1 VVSYATVNAV
11 ITGTLIHMYS
21 RPVGQFFRKIAPKFV
36 TIYVIF
42 IINMGCSRSHPLPP
56 GIFVEM
62 PSPPLTRSDPPP
74 EWYANAET
82 ITTSNAFD
90 EWTNKEL
97 DDEISRLQKRVKEL
111 ETEKIKKRVECDDD
125 DDIMHDPDVRKMVEN
140 GEHICH
146 MFDGECLA
154 CEDDEEEEEDE
165 EDYDDEVRVLNE
177 EEVENDPEMTRSA
190 AIRHAGQLRTHFC

>member
-1 VVSYATVNAV
+1 
-11 ITGTLIHMYS
+11 MYS

-62 PSPPLTRSDPPP
+62 PSPPLVRSDPPP

-97 DDEISRLQKRVKEL
+97 DDEIVRLQKRVKEL

-146 MFDGECLA
+146 MFDAYCQA
-154 CEDDEEEEEDE
+154 CEEDE
-165 EDYDDEVRVLNE
+165 EDSEDEEKV
-177 EEVENDPEMTRSA
+177 D
-190 AIRHAGQLRTHFC
+190 HLRAHFC